1 MASLKDIKNT
11 MLVSPTKIKSWGNI
25 NINCSEAEMAAAI
38 RIAQNVH
45 LKDAVDRDLVEH
57 LQELVYNKIQGSG
70 ETIDDKDEYK
80 TLLDE
85 YIVPALVYRVAME
98 LCTINTL
105 KIRNMGLVKNSDTN
119 VNTTSAAELSY
130 MTEYY
135 GSLYND
141 ALNRTM
147 DFLCENKNAFPEI
160 GDGFCTCS
168 SKPRFAQTGLWLGK

>member
-1 MASLKDIKNT
+1 
-11 MLVSPTKIKSWGNI
+11 MLVSPTKVKSWGVI
-25 NINCSEAEMAAAI
+25 NINCSDSEMAAAI
-38 RIAQNVH
+38 RTAQNVH

-57 LQELVYNKIQGSG
+57 LQELVYNKLQGEGDS
-70 ETIDDKDEYK
+70 IDGQDFEMYK

-85 YIVPALVYRVAME
+85 YITPALVYRVAME

-119 VNTTSAAELSY
+119 VNMTSAAELSY
-130 MTEYY
+130 TTEYY
-135 GSLYND
+135 GALYND

-147 DFLCENKNAFPEI
+147 DFLCENKNAFQEI